1 MLSGDRPLQ
10 LVIAGK
16 AHPRDEEGKRLVQ
29 HLFTFKWAPEVGGR
43 VVYLD
48 DYDLS
53 SAARMVRG
61 CDVWVNLPR
70 PPLEA
75 SGTSGMKSAVNGGLQ
90 LSVLDGWWAEG
101 YDGTNGWA
109 LSGEEDADHGAQDHR
124 DGAELH
130 RLLEEEVAREFYE
143 RDADGLP
150 ARVARSASRASLATN
165 GPEFSATRMVQ
176 DYVKPVLQ
184 RRRARL
190 SRHGRPAGR
199 RRRPRRRP
207 TLAGPHA
214 QRRPDVL
221 GHPVADLRGHR
232 REDRLRLA
240 GVAGALVEADADE
253 PGVLA
258 VDERH
263 RPAVAGQAGERV
275 LLLARHEGLDR
286 GGERRG
292 RRPRMW

>member
-1 MLSGDRPLQ
+1 VQ

-16 AHPRDEEGKRLVQ
+16 AHPRDDAGKRLVQ

-101 YDGTNGWA
+101 YDGANGWA
-109 LSGEEDADHGAQDHR
+109 LNGDEDHDHAAQDNR

-130 RLLEEEVAREFYE
+130 RLLEHEVAREFYD

-150 ARVARSASRASLATN
+150 SAWLARVKASLATN

-176 DYVKPVLQ
+176 DYV
-184 RRRARL
+184 
-190 SRHGRPAGR
+190 RHYYE
-199 RRRPRRRP
+199 
-207 TLAGPHA
+207 
-214 QRRPDVL
+214 Q
-221 GHPVADLRGHR
+221 
-232 REDRLRLA
+232 
-240 GVAGALVEADADE
+240 DA
-253 PGVLA
+253 
-258 VDERH
+258 
-263 RPAVAGQAGERV
+263 
-275 LLLARHEGLDR
+275 
-286 GGERRG
+286 
-292 RRPRMW
+292 